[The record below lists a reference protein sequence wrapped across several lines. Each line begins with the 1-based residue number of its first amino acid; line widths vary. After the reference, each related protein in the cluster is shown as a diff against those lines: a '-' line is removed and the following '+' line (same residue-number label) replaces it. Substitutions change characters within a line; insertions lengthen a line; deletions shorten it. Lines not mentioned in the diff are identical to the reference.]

1 MKLNEKTKT
10 KTKTKQKRRE
20 KIPIFY
26 VSGMNFKFET
36 ITTIS

>member
-1 MKLNEKTKT
+1 MKLNEKTNKKT
-10 KTKTKQKRRE
+10 NKKKRRE